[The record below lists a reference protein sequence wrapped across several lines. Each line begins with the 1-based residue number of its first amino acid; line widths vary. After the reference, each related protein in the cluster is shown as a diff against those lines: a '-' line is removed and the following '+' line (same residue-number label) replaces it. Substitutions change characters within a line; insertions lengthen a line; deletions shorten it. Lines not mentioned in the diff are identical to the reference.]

1 MAIKIFIR
9 YYLKVKEYLFDKT
22 LKQDIQ
28 MNGHL
33 YQIGA
38 ILPSYKRDLAEGFHS
53 LSADSIRN
61 RFHGIKKE
69 FSEQELNYL
78 THLDGINHYAIGL
91 RNAANQGIAVARMI
105 RNDSMA
111 TEAEVAI
118 TIIDKYQKR
127 GLGSFLF
134 KCIAFAAY
142 ERGVQTLIIN
152 LLDHN
157 EGMMKITGVIGRIS
171 RRVRYLDNLT
181 LYLELNEME
190 MKRIESELKEQISF
204 SF

>member
-1 MAIKIFIR
+1 M
-9 YYLKVKEYLFDKT
+9 KEYLFTQT
-22 LKQDIQ
+22 LKKDIQ
-28 MNGHL
+28 FNGSF

-38 ILPSYKRDLAEGFHS
+38 VLPSYKRDLAEGFQS
-53 LSADSIRN
+53 LSLNSIRN

-78 THLDGINHYAIGL
+78 THLDGINHYALGL
-91 RNAANQGIAVARMI
+91 RNAAHEGIAVARMI
-105 RNDSMA
+105 RNNSMA

-118 TIIDKYQKR
+118 TIIDRYQKK
-127 GLGSFLF
+127 GFGSFLF
-134 KCIAFAAY
+134 KCIAYVAY

-157 EGMMKITGVIGRIS
+157 EGMMKVTGKIGRIS

-190 MKRIESELKEQISF
+190 MKKIELELKEQISF